1 MSMNP
6 AVPVER
12 EEKEK
17 ALALVESSETF
28 AKHGQLKAFLRFV
41 CEYEISG
48 RGDELHEY
56 LIGTEVMGK
65 PTGYST
71 TDDSIVRNRAHS
83 LRQKLQGLYALE
95 APDASIRI
103 EIPKGSYCPRFV
115 RVVPRESTDR
125 DSTAG
130 TAFEKGRSRRRFK
143 GTAIF
148 VIAGVAACIVS
159 GFVGRQLA
167 ANREEPAIAPVIR
180 EAWGPILG
188 PHSNAILCIATT
200 PQLLV
205 RSRPEG
211 FAGGDKPVPK
221 EWNLDAWYSQHYKE
235 RTGERLGFQ
244 PNFNSP
250 LWGDAYGAISI
261 DRVLTKAGT
270 DVQIL
275 PERVVNVFAL
285 RGRNVILLGRPE
297 QSPAAD
303 LFLNGLYYN
312 LKFFDAIQDQEVY
325 YPDPQTG
332 VPKELAHK
340 DGIVHGLITV
350 IGTSNPKEGSTRLVV
365 ISGANSA
372 GTSGAAEFFSS
383 PERMAEFKARLLKDG
398 YKPFPTTYQIVIST
412 ESTETSSALPYRSWI
427 ETYKVI
433 TP

>member
-1 MSMNP
+1 MN
-6 AVPVER
+6 ER
-12 EEKEK
+12 KKEK

-41 CEYEISG
+41 CEYEFSG

-83 LRQKLQGLYALE
+83 LRRKLQDFYALE
-95 APDASIRI
+95 APDAPIRI
-103 EIPKGSYCPRFV
+103 EIPKGSYCPHFIRFV
-115 RVVPRESTDR
+115 ARESTGR

-130 TAFEKGRSRRRFK
+130 AVFEKGLSRGSYRRRS
-143 GTAIF
+143 IF
-148 VIAGVAACIVS
+148 VIVSVAACFAS
-159 GFVGRQLA
+159 GFVGHWFA
-167 ANREEPAIAPVIR
+167 TNKGEPAVAPVIR
-180 EAWGPILG
+180 DAWGPILG
-188 PHSNAILCIATT
+188 PHSNTILCIATT

-221 EWNLDAWYSQHYKE
+221 EWNLDAWYSQRYKE
-235 RTGERLGFQ
+235 RPGERLGFQ

-250 LWGDAYGAISI
+250 LWGDASGAISI
-261 DRVLTKAGT
+261 DRVLTKAGA

-275 PERVVNVFAL
+275 PERVLNVFAL

-312 LKFFDAIQDQEVY
+312 LKFFNDIQDQEVY
-325 YPDPQTG
+325 YLNPQTG
-332 VPKELAHK
+332 APEELAHK
-340 DGIVHGLITV
+340 DGVVHGLITILGV
-350 IGTSNPKEGSTRLVV
+350 SDPKEGSTRVVV

-383 PERMAEFKARLLKDG
+383 PERMEELKAKLLQDG
-398 YKPFPTTYQIVIST
+398 YKSFPTTYQIVIST
-412 ESTETSSALPYRSWI
+412 ESTEASSALPYRSWI

-433 TP
+433 KQ